1 MKTLH
6 LYLTRQVAASLVLT
20 LAVFT
25 FVLLLANLLKEIV
38 ELLVNRQASLLTV
51 LQALAYLVPFVL
63 VFALPMALL
72 TSTLLVFGRFS
83 ADQEL
88 TAARAGGL
96 SLVSLVSPVLLL
108 SVLLSGLSAW
118 FNMQVGPACRMA
130 YKELLFRIGLQSPT
144 AQLQPNQF
152 IRSFH
157 GYVIYVGDV
166 DGPELRNLVIYEMET
181 NAPPVTDEE
190 LLGTPALPGVVASI
204 PRVATIL
211 SAPRAT
217 LTLDVTNQILQ
228 LAMPEV
234 EAIDVASWSP
244 LHLRDAIRAIPVD
257 LSRPS
262 LGAPPLSDMT
272 SGELLR
278 TFYELRSAGVDVTPV
293 KVQMHRQV
301 AFSFACIGFT
311 LVGIPLA
318 VRAHRRETSAGV
330 GIALLLVVIYHGF
343 VVLAQ
348 AWETYPERH
357 PHLILWI
364 PNLLF
369 HGLGAWLLWNA
380 NRRG

>member
-6 LYLTRQVAASLVLT
+6 WYLTRQVLASLVLT
-20 LAVFT
+20 VAVFT
-25 FVLLLANLLKEIV
+25 FVLLLANLLKEIA

-51 LQALAYLVPFVL
+51 LEALAYLIPFVL

-88 TAARAGGL
+88 TAARAGGI
-96 SLVSLVSPVLLL
+96 SLVALVTPILLL

-118 FNMQVGPACRMA
+118 FNLQLGPDCRMA
-130 YKELLFRIGLQSPT
+130 YKELLFRLGLQSPT

-152 IRSFH
+152 IRNFR

-166 DGPELRNLVIYEMET
+166 DGPDLRNLVIYEMET
-181 NAPPVTDEE
+181 NAPPVTDAE
-190 LLGTPALPGVVASI
+190 LPEATPAPGVPANI

-211 SAPRAT
+211 TAPRAT

-244 LHLRDAIRAIPVD
+244 LHLRDAIRTIPVD

-262 LGAPPLSDMT
+262 LGDPPLSDMT
-272 SGELLR
+272 FGQLLR
-278 TFYELRSAGVDVTPV
+278 TYYELRGAGVDATPV
-293 KVQMHRQV
+293 KVQMHRQA

-330 GIALLLVVIYHGF
+330 GIALGLVIVYHGF

-348 AWETYPERH
+348 AWETYPGRH
-357 PHLILWI
+357 PYLILWV

-369 HGLGAWLLWNA
+369 HGLGAWLLWQA

>member
-6 LYLTRQVAASLVLT
+6 LYLTRQVVASLALT
-20 LAVFT
+20 VAVFT

-51 LQALAYLVPFVL
+51 LQALAYLIPFVL

-88 TAARAGGL
+88 TAARAGGI
-96 SLVSLVSPVLLL
+96 SLVSLVTPVLLL

-118 FNMQVGPACRMA
+118 FNLQVGPACRMA

-217 LTLDVTNQILQ
+217 LTLDVTNQI
-228 LAMPEV
+228 
-234 EAIDVASWSP
+234 SSSP
-244 LHLRDAIRAIPVD
+244 CPRSRRLTSPPGPRCTCVTPSGPFPWTSPGPAWAR
-257 LSRPS
+257 RPS
-262 LGAPPLSDMT
+262 
-272 SGELLR
+272 R
-278 TFYELRSAGVDVTPV
+278 T
-293 KVQMHRQV
+293 
-301 AFSFACIGFT
+301 
-311 LVGIPLA
+311 
-318 VRAHRRETSAGV
+318 
-330 GIALLLVVIYHGF
+330 
-343 VVLAQ
+343 
-348 AWETYPERH
+348 
-357 PHLILWI
+357 
-364 PNLLF
+364 
-369 HGLGAWLLWNA
+369 
-380 NRRG
+380 